1 MKPTKN
7 KVFCRNCERVKM
19 LFETQKK
26 ADNFIKFNKEE
37 IESKSGYSPERS
49 YYCVF
54 CDGWHLTS
62 IKEKI
67 GVSNNERILENYIKE
82 KSTKKEQPKQ
92 KQLNKIFTE
101 IEDKIKDMN
110 ITEKQI
116 FISENIDICNKEIE
130 NLDSNDPIYKEKL
143 KELRKK
149 TESLYILRKRNGFNK
164 SKTKIE
170 ELREKEFEE
179 YRLWVEKTK
188 TF

>member
-26 ADNFIKFNKEE
+26 ADNFIKFNREE

-49 YYCVF
+49 YYCMF

-67 GVSNNERILENYIKE
+67 GASNNEIRFDNYIKE
-82 KSTKKEQPKQ
+82 KTVKKDSPAKEQS
-92 KQLNKIFTE
+92 NKIMTNL
-101 IEDKIKDMN
+101 EDKIKEMN
-110 ITEKQI
+110 AYEKEV
-116 FISENIDICNKEIE
+116 FISENIILHNKEIE
-130 NLDSNDPIYKEKL
+130 TLDIKDSDYKLKL

-149 TESLYILRKRNGFNK
+149 VECLYVLRKRNGFTK
-164 SKTKIE
+164 AKTKIE
-170 ELREKEFEE
+170 ESREREFEE

-188 TF
+188 N